1 MEIYG
6 SMQTN
11 GCIEIMHIYIWI
23 PMEIYV
29 FSELM
34 NMEIYASMEINGSME
49 KSIDY
54 YGYLCVYR
62 N

>member
-34 NMEIYASMEINGSME
+34 NMEFYASMEING